1 MLCTAS
7 ILNLCCISLDRYFA
21 ITRPLAYTQLR
32 SPKLAR
38 TMIALVWITSVL
50 ISCPPVFGWKDK
62 NRDENT
68 CTLNLL
74 LSYRIYSS
82 MGSFFIPCIIMIFVY
97 IRIFI
102 VIHNREKYL
111 QQSAP
116 GSIATNAEKKRLKS
130 SGEKRKNMKD
140 YEETCSHNSSINT
153 NGYDADNNAQNSKSQ
168 KAQCVFFKRTF
179 TNNQEDTIHVNTLRT
194 SDLYFFRNF

>member
-1 MLCTAS
+1 MLCSAS

-38 TMIALVWITSVL
+38 TMIALVWIVSLL
-50 ISCPPVFGWKDK
+50 ISCPPVFGWKDERRAT
-62 NRDENT
+62 NS
-68 CTLNLL
+68 CSLNLV

-111 QQSAP
+111 Q
-116 GSIATNAEKKRLKS
+116 K
-130 SGEKRKNMKD
+130 
-140 YEETCSHNSSINT
+140 NSSYSTPKLAAKKQNLVRKTAQKELNENRNSSLKGIGTQAGTPKKTQTVYFKKKICQNE
-153 NGYDADNNAQNSKSQ
+153 ADQ
-168 KAQCVFFKRTF
+168 KNLLSELF
-179 TNNQEDTIHVNTLRT
+179 TKKVVK
-194 SDLYFFRNF
+194 

>member
-38 TMIALVWITSVL
+38 TMIALVWIISFL
-50 ISCPPVFGWKDK
+50 ISCPPVFGWKDE
-62 NRDENT
+62 RRSTDT

-82 MGSFFIPCIIMIFVY
+82 MGSFFIPCFIMIFVY

-111 QQSAP
+111 KINSSYRSDKSEKSSSHERQRLKQQQLETLEGSTYLQSTYDIQAP
-116 GSIATNAEKKRLKS
+116 GTKIYFSNNKLQKNELAAANEAEQSKY
-130 SGEKRKNMKD
+130 RKL
-140 YEETCSHNSSINT
+140 ER
-153 NGYDADNNAQNSKSQ
+153 
-168 KAQCVFFKRTF
+168 FK
-179 TNNQEDTIHVNTLRT
+179 NQ
-194 SDLYFFRNF
+194 

>member
-38 TMIALVWITSVL
+38 TMIALVWIISFL
-50 ISCPPVFGWKDK
+50 ISCPPVFGWKDE
-62 NRDENT
+62 RRSTDT

-82 MGSFFIPCIIMIFVY
+82 MGSFFIPCFIMIFVY

-111 QQSAP
+111 KINS
-116 GSIATNAEKKRLKS
+116 SYRSDKSEKSSSHERQRLKQQQLQTLEGS
-130 SGEKRKNMKD
+130 TYLQSTYDIPAAGTKIYFSNNKLQKNEVAANEAEQSKYRKL
-140 YEETCSHNSSINT
+140 
-153 NGYDADNNAQNSKSQ
+153 GR
-168 KAQCVFFKRTF
+168 FK
-179 TNNQEDTIHVNTLRT
+179 NW
-194 SDLYFFRNF
+194 

>member
-38 TMIALVWITSVL
+38 TMIALVWIVSLL
-50 ISCPPVFGWKDK
+50 ISCPPVFGWKDERRAT
-62 NRDENT
+62 NS
-68 CTLNLL
+68 CSLNLV

-111 QQSAP
+111 Q
-116 GSIATNAEKKRLKS
+116 K
-130 SGEKRKNMKD
+130 
-140 YEETCSHNSSINT
+140 NSSYSTPKLAAKKQNLVRKTGQKELNENRNSSFKGIGLQAGTPKKTQTAQTVYFKKKICQNDG
-153 NGYDADNNAQNSKSQ
+153 NEADQ
-168 KAQCVFFKRTF
+168 KNLLSELF
-179 TNNQEDTIHVNTLRT
+179 TKKVIK
-194 SDLYFFRNF
+194 